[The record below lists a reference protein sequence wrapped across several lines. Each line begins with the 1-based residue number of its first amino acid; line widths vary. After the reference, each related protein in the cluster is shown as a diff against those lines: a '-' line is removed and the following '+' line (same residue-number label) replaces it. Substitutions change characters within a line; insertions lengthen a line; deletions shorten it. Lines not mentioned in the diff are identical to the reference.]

1 MGIRNTIVGVSL
13 SALVFF
19 TGCPALFN
27 DDRGLET
34 ELSDTSAEIERYK
47 NRIKCL
53 EGVSSQIS
61 VKIDEYI
68 NKAERHIQAAGQN
81 PILAKD
87 LRCIMTQRTI
97 LVLRK
102 AIRIYYLAFLIPVG
116 FDFLCLFDTSF

>member
-68 NKAERHIQAAGQN
+68 NKAEKAYSSGRAESDLGKRFALYHDAENYLG
-81 PILAKD
+81 LAKSHKD
-87 LRCIMTQRTI
+87 I
-97 LVLRK
+97 LS
-102 AIRIYYLAFLIPVG
+102 G
-116 FDFLCLFDTSF
+116 LFDTCRF